1 MPSGRGEPARTVDR
15 SPERSVTD
23 PTRDHALD
31 HLVVLMFEN
40 RSFDNLLGYLYDPGE
55 VASFEG
61 VAGRQLSNPLPAE
74 LANAGPR
81 SVPVHPALS
90 MDLPDPNPGEEFPH
104 VNTQMFS
111 TVDPPGNASA
121 SIDRMQPPFNAPSDP
136 NRVATMDGF
145 VADYVREYRQQ
156 LDRLPT
162 VEQCSQIMA
171 CYPRDRVPVLS
182 TLARGFAVFDHWFC
196 EAPTETYPNRSFL
209 HAASSSGFVLNHPPG
224 KFEAENDAPTVF
236 ERLEAAQRS
245 WHVYIDPAQIV
256 PATALIHARR
266 LAPYFADHFSTL
278 FDFED
283 DAREGRLPEYSF
295 LEPNMFLP
303 HSDMHP
309 PGAARFRERIHA
321 PPPEAML
328 RGEQLLA
335 RVYGPVRGATT
346 AAGSNWANTLLL
358 VLFDEHGGTYDHVP
372 PPSVPP
378 PGDTERA
385 EMGFDFARSGLR
397 VPAVAVSPW
406 IDAGTVVTSEFRH
419 TSVIRTL
426 RNRWGLG
433 PPLTA
438 RDATAAD
445 LAPVLTRSTPRV
457 PDSWPVVAPMR
468 PSLLDRAEEILDR
481 PLSRLERDLL
491 GEALSLEATRTG
503 HVPAA
508 DPEVVGRR
516 EARGHLT
523 RIQAAYFPGVARGR
537 ST

>member
-1 MPSGRGEPARTVDR
+1 MTDPAR
-15 SPERSVTD
+15 
-23 PTRDHALD
+23 DHGLD

-55 VASFEG
+55 VVSFEG
-61 VAGRQLSNPLPAE
+61 VAGRSLSNPLPPE
-74 LANAGPR
+74 IDGGGPR
-81 SVPVHPALS
+81 RVSVHPAAS

-104 VNTQMFS
+104 VNTQVFNR
-111 TVDPPGNASA
+111 VDPPENANA
-121 SIDRMQPPFNAPSDP
+121 PIDRMQPPFNAPSDP
-136 NRVATMDGF
+136 NAVPTMDGF

-156 LDRLPT
+156 LGRLPT
-162 VEQCSQIMA
+162 VEQCAQILA

-182 TLARGFAVFDHWFC
+182 GLARSFAVFDHWFC
-196 EAPTETYPNRSFL
+196 EVPTETYPNRSFL

-236 ERLEAAQRS
+236 EKLEAAKRT
-245 WHVYIDPAQIV
+245 WRVYIDPAQIV

-278 FDFED
+278 LDFED
-283 DAREGRLPEYSF
+283 DARAGRLPEYSF

-321 PPPEAML
+321 PPPEAMA

-335 RVYGPVRGATT
+335 RVYDAIRTSATPT
-346 AAGSNWANTLLL
+346 GSNWANTLLL

-372 PPSVPP
+372 PPPVPP
-378 PGDTERA
+378 PGATERG

-406 IDAGTVVTSEFRH
+406 IDAGTVVTAEFRH

-426 RNRWGLG
+426 RTRWDLG

-438 RDATAAD
+438 RDAVAAD
-445 LAPVLTRSTPRV
+445 LAPLLTRSTPRA
-457 PDSWPVVAPMR
+457 PETWPVLSPVR
-468 PSLLDRAEEILDR
+468 PSLVDRAEEIFDR

-491 GEALSLEATRTG
+491 GEALSLEATRAG
-503 HVPAA
+503 RAPAA
-508 DPEVVGRR
+508 DPETVGRR
-516 EARGHLT
+516 EALGHLA
-523 RIQAAYFPGVARGR
+523 RIQTAYFPGVAGGR
-537 ST
+537 RT